1 MVADLVKS
9 DVIASIVL
17 FNHTYAQIE
26 RTINSLLR
34 EPQIAKIVLV
44 DNGGCGWAFSLNNP
58 RIIVLKSNKNCGFGH
73 GHNQAMA
80 EFLPQCEYFLI
91 CNPDVYFNEGVV
103 SYLLEECRCH
113 GYKFVSPPIRYSDGS
128 KQYSCKLLP
137 TPLNLFL
144 RRFMPSLA
152 KKMDQRYEIQDADF
166 SRNFSVPSVSGCFM
180 LISSDLLIKL
190 KGFDER
196 YFMYLEDVDL
206 CRRALDH
213 TEIMYCSGKEIIHEF
228 GKGSYKNTSLL
239 MCHIK
244 SSILYFNKWGW
255 IFDRKRK
262 EVNKTCLSA
271 LPVCTKK

>member
-1 MVADLVKS
+1 MVADPVKS

-26 RTINSLLR
+26 RTLNSLLC

-44 DNGGCGWAFSLNNP
+44 DNGGCGWAFSLNDP
-58 RIIVLKSNKNCGFGH
+58 RIKVLKSNKNCGFGH

-91 CNPDVYFNEGVV
+91 CNPDVYFNEGVI
-103 SYLLEECRCH
+103 SHLLEQCRH
-113 GYKFVSPPIRYSDGS
+113 NGYKFVSPPIRYADGS
-128 KQYSCKLLP
+128 KQFSCKLLP

-144 RRFMPSLA
+144 RRFLPSLA
-152 KKMDQRYEIQDADF
+152 KKMDQQYEIQDADYTK
-166 SRNFSVPSVSGCFM
+166 NLSVPSVSGCFM
-180 LISSDLLIKL
+180 LISSEILTIL

-206 CRRALDH
+206 CRRALDY
-213 TEIMYCSGKEIIHEF
+213 TQVMYCSGKEITHEF
-228 GKGSYKNTSLL
+228 GKGSYKNIPLL
-239 MCHIK
+239 ILHIK

-262 EVNKTCLSA
+262 VVNKNCLSA
-271 LPVCTKK
+271 LPLCPKK